1 MMRTAKTLTFV
12 LCALLLPATGGI
24 AQEMTMA
31 DLSNPQRLAGDELQ
45 QLLTGAKVTHKT
57 RHGSTRHW
65 YNNADGKFTA
75 STDSVGYKG
84 RTTAYPTTGAG
95 SWHIS
100 PHDQYCVTIDWKV
113 VDENWCVFL
122 FKSGDKYY
130 GSARPKD
137 PSARAVQFGFS
148 K

>member
-1 MMRTAKTLTFV
+1 MTPAK
-12 LCALLLPATGGI
+12 ALLIVFCTLLLHAAGAV

-31 DLSNPQRLAGDELQ
+31 DLRNPRMLTGDELRQ
-45 QLLTGAKVTHKT
+45 VLTGAKVTSKT

-75 STDSVGYKG
+75 SSDSQGYKG
-84 RTTAYPTTGAG
+84 RPTAYPATGTG

-100 PHDQYCVTIDWKV
+100 PRDQFCVTIDWRA
-113 VDENWCVFL
+113 VDEKWCVFI
-122 FKSGDKYY
+122 FKADDRYY
-130 GSARPKD
+130 GVAKPSD
-137 PSARAVQFGFS
+137 PSARAVELGLQ

>member
-1 MMRTAKTLTFV
+1 MTAARASAFAC
-12 LCALLLPATGGI
+12 CAFLIIPAAGI

-31 DLSNPQRLAGDELQ
+31 DVPNLQRLTGDELRQ
-45 QLLTGAKVTHKT
+45 ALTGAKVTHKT

-75 STDSVGYKG
+75 STDSQGYKG
-84 RTTAYPTTGAG
+84 APTAYPTTGAG

-100 PHDQYCVTIDWKV
+100 PKDQYCVAIEWRRDT
-113 VDENWCVFL
+113 ENWCVFV
-122 FKSGDKYY
+122 FRSGERYY
-130 GSARPKD
+130 FSARQND
-137 PSARAVQFGFS
+137 PAARVREIWFR